1 MEKSG
6 GNLSGQNLNE
16 VVKEVSNIVPETSAS
31 DIIDSDIIM
40 NLKQYV
46 EEYKFEIFIGF
57 VILLVILM
65 SLNDKGII
73 DLDFLGNLFS
83 QNLFEKLE
91 SRHKYILEHS
101 LMVHLEDDE
110 LSQKRMKDVSK
121 IYKQYDLPLNTFKAL
136 HWKKDKEELDK
147 MPLDY
152 DKIVKEYSEI
162 RPGSYGLAGS
172 FLKCLLKAVQENWS
186 YLLFLEDDSIPI
198 LTKDKFYPKFGELMN
213 DLPDQGEGI
222 FMLGVN
228 VHCDS
233 DPNDTNHRWLK
244 HSQIKEQLKM
254 EVYGAHAVLISQK
267 YIHLL
272 FQFILKNKI
281 DDSID
286 NFINKMNPWFWW
298 GDLSE
303 NGMFR
308 GLYQQYNT
316 NCNDRESI
324 INNSR
329 ELNK

>member
-1 MEKSG
+1 
-6 GNLSGQNLNE
+6 
-16 VVKEVSNIVPETSAS
+16 
-31 DIIDSDIIM
+31 
-40 NLKQYV
+40 
-46 EEYKFEIFIGF
+46 
-57 VILLVILM
+57 M
-65 SLNDKGII
+65 SLKDKGII
-73 DLDFLGNLFS
+73 DLDFLGNS
-83 QNLFEKLE
+83 FEKLKPL
-91 SRHKYILEHS
+91 SKNILQRS

-110 LSQKRMKDVSK
+110 LSQQRMKEVSK

-136 HWKKDKEELDK
+136 HWKKDKEELEK
-147 MPLDY
+147 LPIDY
-152 DKIVKEYSEI
+152 KKVTANNT
-162 RPGSYGLAGS
+162 RPGAYGLAGS
-172 FLKCLLKAVQENWS
+172 FFKCLLKAVQENWS

-198 LTKDKFYPKFGELMN
+198 LSKDKFYPKFSELMN

-222 FMLGVN
+222 FMLGSIVY
-228 VHCDS
+228 CKS

-281 DDSID
+281 NDSID

-316 NCNDRESI
+316 NCDNRESI
-324 INNSR
+324 IDNSI
-329 ELNK
+329 N